1 MIGSKARDTL
11 RYVAHRGR
19 RAEISISTFRATR
32 SLRSAGTDGDGE
44 QPLGESW
51 RTFVE
56 RVRDHAA
63 GIHPAR
69 VHLGAPKNRARGN
82 PGSARPA
89 VTGPEQPTAPEPT
102 IELLHIG
109 VHARATPDKVAAI
122 EAATGRA
129 RTYAELEDRS
139 ARLAHVLVGCGIEPG
154 GHVAAM
160 LVNQLEYFDVA
171 WASQRSGFWLTPV
184 NWHLTAA
191 EAGYI
196 VTDCQAQALITTP
209 TLAPTVAAAV
219 AELAAPALRFVTDDA
234 RQVGE
239 SDFEPLEDAIASASI
254 DARRPEVEGAFM
266 FYSSGT
272 TGRPKGIV
280 PGWAPVPYGMGQGID
295 GLMRLVY
302 GFSADSIYLCPA
314 PLYHA
319 APLGWSMGTQRLGG
333 TVVVMDRFEPVELLR
348 LVEEF
353 KVTHVQVVPTMF
365 VRLLKLDASDR
376 NRFDL
381 SSLRCVIHAAAP
393 CPVDV
398 KAQMLDWFGPI
409 IYEYYAA
416 SEGIGFTAIG
426 PEEWRARPGSV
437 GKSLTAK
444 LHITGDD
451 GEELPAHTIGTVYFE
466 GPRHLEYHNDPEKTA
481 QAHDH
486 RGWSTVGDLGWVDD
500 DGYLYLS
507 DRRTNLIISGG
518 VNIYPQE
525 IEDVL
530 VMHPAVTDVA
540 VIGLPDP
547 EMGQQVKAVVQAADP
562 AAAGAALES
571 ELLAFCRDRLAGF
584 KCPRSVDFVDELPRL
599 PTGKLAKRLLIDQY
613 AAGPGA
619 GQP

>member
-1 MIGSKARDTL
+1 MS
-11 RYVAHRGR
+11 
-19 RAEISISTFRATR
+19 E
-32 SLRSAGTDGDGE
+32 
-44 QPLGESW
+44 
-51 RTFVE
+51 
-56 RVRDHAA
+56 
-63 GIHPAR
+63 
-69 VHLGAPKNRARGN
+69 
-82 PGSARPA
+82 
-89 VTGPEQPTAPEPT
+89 PEPAAAPVAPS
-102 IELLHIG
+102 EPLHIG
-109 VHARATPDKVAAI
+109 VHARRTPDKVAAI
-122 EAATGRA
+122 EAATGRT

-139 ARLAHVLVGCGIEPG
+139 ARLAHALVGFGIPPA

-160 LVNQLEYFDVA
+160 LGNQLEYFDVA
-171 WASQRSGFWLTPV
+171 WATQRSGLWLTPV
-184 NWHLTAA
+184 NWHLTPA

-196 VTDCQAQALITTP
+196 VTDCDAQALITTP
-209 TLAPTVAAAV
+209 TLAPTVGADV
-219 AELAAPALRFVTDDA
+219 AQLVDPGIRLVTNDA
-234 RQVGE
+234 RPAATPG
-239 SDFEPLEDAIASASI
+239 FEPLEGEIAGAST
-254 DARRPEVEGAFM
+254 DPRRPETEGSLM

-280 PGWAPVPYGMGQGID
+280 PAWAPVPYGHGQGIH
-295 GLMRLVY
+295 GLMQLVY

-333 TVVVMDRFEPVELLR
+333 SVVVMDRFEPVEFLR
-348 LVEEF
+348 LIEAF
-353 KVTHVQVVPTMF
+353 QVTHVQMVPTMF

-376 NRFDL
+376 DRFDL

-416 SEGIGFTAIG
+416 SEGIGFTAIS

-437 GKSLTAK
+437 GKSLTAT

-451 GEELPAHTIGTVYFE
+451 GEELPAHAVGTVYFE
-466 GPRHLEYHNDPEKTA
+466 GSRNLKYHNDPEKTA

-486 RGWSTVGDLGWVDD
+486 RGWSTVGDLGWVDEE
-500 DGYLYLS
+500 GYLYLS

-540 VIGLPDP
+540 VIGIPDA

-562 AAAGAALES
+562 AAAGADLAA
-571 ELLAFCRDRLAGF
+571 ELLAFCRSRLAGF

-613 AAGPGA
+613 AAGTGSGA
-619 GQP
+619 P